1 MLTADTGLAATR
13 IGDAAC
19 SRTLLHIATDWPG
32 HWPRVGETIAALAA
46 GGADPNARYHGR
58 EHDETPLHWAA
69 SSDDVEAVDALVA
82 AGADID
88 ARGGVLTG
96 GTPPEDA
103 RIFAQWHVARR
114 LVELGASTDLD
125 DEAALGL
132 LDRVA
137 ARFGAHSPRPT
148 PEATSRAFWYACH
161 GGRLSTARYLLE
173 AGADLD
179 WMPPWERLAPM
190 DAAERST
197 ARAPADAQDLI
208 SWLRSRRAG
217 HAARS
222 AE

>member
-1 MLTADTGLAATR
+1 MLNADAGLAATR

-19 SRTLLHIATDWPG
+19 SLTLLHIATDWPG
-32 HWPRVGETIAALAA
+32 HWPRVGETIAALVA

-96 GTPPEDA
+96 GTPLEDA
-103 RIFAQWHVARR
+103 R
-114 LVELGASTDLD
+114 
-125 DEAALGL
+125 
-132 LDRVA
+132 
-137 ARFGAHSPRPT
+137 
-148 PEATSRAFWYACH
+148 TSGAFWYACH
-161 GGRLSTARYLLE
+161 GGRLPTARYLLE

-179 WMPPWERLAPM
+179 WMPPWERLTPL

-197 ARAPADAQDLI
+197 AGAPADAQDLI
-208 SWLRSRRAG
+208 SWLRSQRAG